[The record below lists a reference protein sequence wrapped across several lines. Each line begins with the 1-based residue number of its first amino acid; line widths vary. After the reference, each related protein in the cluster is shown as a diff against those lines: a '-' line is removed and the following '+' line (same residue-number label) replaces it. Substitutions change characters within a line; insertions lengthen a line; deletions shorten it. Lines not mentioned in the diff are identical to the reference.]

1 MDSWCLI
8 CPRTVSPDLEH
19 INCSCILVRT
29 AWLYVRALVYRQQSE
44 LRDVEDGILVRF
56 LFPKKN
62 SDQEL
67 SFLDKLFDQHL

>member
-1 MDSWCLI
+1 M
-8 CPRTVSPDLEH
+8 
-19 INCSCILVRT
+19 RT